1 MCALVFGGTLGGTLG
16 GAMVFLSGEA
26 RAAERAAEL
35 HLGYEAP
42 SGCPSRSDFLAA
54 LSPRIQA
61 SWVEG
66 ADTRSFDVHIRR
78 VGNVFAGRLMIG
90 EPDQPPNIREIRG
103 ATCKAVTMSLV
114 VFVAI
119 ALDPATA
126 PKAEE
131 PEATPEEDA
140 EPPPLPP
147 PAPASGTRRRKKRA
161 SPRPPPVIWTWGS
174 GVSAVYLHAPEASWG
189 ARVHVELSRAHE
201 LDRVA
206 PVLRLSWGWADF
218 STRPEQAGEVRFR
231 LKTARFEAGAR
242 AMFGPVRLG
251 AFLGLDAGN
260 MTGVAADLPRFAEI
274 REPWRAWTG
283 SVRAGVTV
291 APWLS
296 LELAGTLVMPFER
309 PRFELQDPV
318 RSAYKAPAVLFEGSA
333 GIVAVA
339 RFQ

>member
-1 MCALVFGGTLGGTLG
+1 MCALVFGGTLGG
-16 GAMVFLSGEA
+16 AMVLQSGAA
-26 RAAERAAEL
+26 RADVPAAEL

-42 SGCPSRSDFLAA
+42 AGCPSRSEFVAV

-66 ADTRSFDVHIRR
+66 ADTRSFDVRIER
-78 VGNVFAGRLMIG
+78 VGNAFVGRLMIG

-103 ATCKAVTMSLV
+103 ATCKAVTMSLA

-131 PEATPEEDA
+131 REVPPVEIA
-140 EPPPLPP
+140 EPSPLPP
-147 PAPASGTRRRKKRA
+147 PAPASGARRRKKRA
-161 SPRPPPVIWTWGS
+161 SPPRPPPVIWTWGS
-174 GVSAVYLHAPEASWG
+174 GVSAIYLHAPEASWG
-189 ARVHVELSRAHE
+189 ARVHVELSRARE

-206 PVLRLSWGWADF
+206 PVVRLSWGRADF

-231 LKTARFEAGAR
+231 LKTARLEAGAC

-251 AFLGLDAGN
+251 AFLGLDGGT
-260 MTGVAADLPRFAEI
+260 MTGVAADLPRFEEI

-283 SVRAGVTV
+283 SVRVGVSV

-309 PRFELQDPV
+309 PRFELQEPV
-318 RSAYKAPAVLFEGSA
+318 RTAYKAPTVLFEGSA